1 MPPPKLNADSSENEV
16 GQGIDIS
23 FIDDPAWRAA
33 INDVKVNEQSLRA
46 SIPWLRELSVSMPV
60 CSLRLVIII

>member
-1 MPPPKLNADSSENEV
+1 MPPPELNADSSENEV

-33 INDVKVNEQSLRA
+33 INDVKVNEQSIAGKYTLAERIISIDA
-46 SIPWLRELSVSMPV
+46 SVFTQSWGL
-60 CSLRLVIII
+60 